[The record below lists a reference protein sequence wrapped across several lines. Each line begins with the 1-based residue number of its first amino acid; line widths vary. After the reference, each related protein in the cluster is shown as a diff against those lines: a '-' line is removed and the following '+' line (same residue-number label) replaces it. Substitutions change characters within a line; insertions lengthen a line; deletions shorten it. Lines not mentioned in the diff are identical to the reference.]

1 MSSVDGSGFRRQ
13 VVRGLALGAFTP
25 TNGVE
30 TLFPVFEVNVT
41 RSHDLTGTLLIS
53 ATLGS
58 ALAKANDKL
67 YAYHLDSKT
76 GVYYP
81 VREKWNDA
89 SPANLWEAADGQ
101 TTISLSIPVRLAPYM
116 AFGIT
121 MATGKLITPTEDWT
135 FRYA

>member
-1 MSSVDGSGFRRQ
+1 MTKVDESGFRRHVIYKQ
-13 VVRGLALGAFTP
+13 SSGAFTP

-30 TLFPVFEVNVT
+30 TLFSVFEVNAT
-41 RSHDLTGTLLIS
+41 RSHDMTGTLLIS

-76 GVYYP
+76 GLYYP
-81 VREKWNDA
+81 VRDVWSDA
-89 SPANLWEAADGQ
+89 APANLWEAADGL
-101 TTISLSIPVRLAPYM
+101 TTVKLSVPVRLAPYM

-121 MATGKLITPTEDWT
+121 MVTGKAITPTEDWT
-135 FRYA
+135 FRFA